1 MTKRFKAVFFDF
13 MGTCLDWHS
22 SVLQSWPSSIPR
34 DEASKFTLEWRRQY
48 FIENNARFL
57 QDLPPENIDITLDRV
72 LESILDRLP
81 QHTAIFDASAKQ
93 KMIDAWHSQSA
104 WPEVQEAIRSVR
116 QDFGLEVFVH
126 ANGTSRLQLDLCRSS
141 GLKFDMLFSSQ
152 LLNLYKPN
160 LGAYRK
166 ALDLIDAKAEEV
178 LMVAAHAYD
187 LRAAKEVGMKTIYI
201 HRWTDDIDE
210 DMVEVKNEFDVFL
223 EGMQN
228 LPDAIKKVSGGSQEI

>member
-1 MTKRFKAVFFDF
+1 
-13 MGTCLDWHS
+13 
-22 SVLQSWPSSIPR
+22 
-34 DEASKFTLEWRRQY
+34 
-48 FIENNARFL
+48 
-57 QDLPPENIDITLDRV
+57 
-72 LESILDRLP
+72 
-81 QHTAIFDASAKQ
+81 
-93 KMIDAWHSQSA
+93 MIDAWHSQSA

-152 LLNLYKPN
+152 LLALYKPN

-187 LRAAKEVGMKTIYI
+187 LRAAKNLGMKTIYI

-228 LPDAIKKVSGGSQEI
+228 LPDAIKKVSDGSQEI

>member
-1 MTKRFKAVFFDF
+1 
-13 MGTCLDWHS
+13 
-22 SVLQSWPSSIPR
+22 
-34 DEASKFTLEWRRQY
+34 
-48 FIENNARFL
+48 
-57 QDLPPENIDITLDRV
+57 
-72 LESILDRLP
+72 
-81 QHTAIFDASAKQ
+81 
-93 KMIDAWHSQSA
+93 
-104 WPEVQEAIRSVR
+104 
-116 QDFGLEVFVH
+116 
-126 ANGTSRLQLDLCRSS
+126 
-141 GLKFDMLFSSQ
+141 MLFSSQ
-152 LLNLYKPN
+152 LLGLYKPN

-187 LRAAKEVGMKTIYI
+187 LRAAKDLGMKTIYI